1 LSRNP
6 DADKSRYQ
14 QNEWKTAMNP
24 EEKPNDIRYTLK
36 MAAHTDIGKI
46 RATNEDAVWS
56 DADCAVA
63 ILADG
68 MGGHK
73 AGDVAAQMLVKRLA
87 ECLPIPEQQS
97 RSRVELAHALL
108 ACIEQVNE
116 EIYRLSCR
124 ETRYAGMCSTLVMGL
139 FCRDFLLTAHVG
151 DSRCYRLRQGELTS
165 LTRDHSLLQM
175 QIDAGLIR
183 PEDARFS
190 SIKNLITRAV
200 GIESTVEAECNG
212 YDVEA
217 DDIYLFS
224 SDGLHDLLPEP
235 EIALILEAHAD
246 DPHAACLRLIDHA
259 NARGGH
265 DNISVIVAKLC
276 TPQA

>member
-1 LSRNP
+1 MTLEENP
-6 DADKSRYQ
+6 NAAQ
-14 QNEWKTAMNP
+14 
-24 EEKPNDIRYTLK
+24 YTLE
-36 MAAHTDIGKI
+36 MAAHTDIGKV
-46 RATNEDAVWS
+46 RSTNEDAVWS
-56 DADCAVA
+56 NASYAIA

-68 MGGHK
+68 MGGHR
-73 AGDVAAQMLVKRLA
+73 AGDVAAQMLVKRLV
-87 ECLPIPEQQS
+87 ERLPIPEQQS
-97 RSRVELAHALL
+97 RSRAEIAGELL
-108 ACIEQVNE
+108 ARVEQVNE
-116 EIYRLSCR
+116 EIYQSACR
-124 ETRYAGMCSTLVMGL
+124 EARYTGMCSTLVMGL

-151 DSRCYRLRQGELTS
+151 DSRCYRLRQGELTP

-200 GIESTVEAECNG
+200 GIESVVEAECNG

-235 EIALILEAHAD
+235 EITLILETHAD
-246 DPHAACLRLIDHA
+246 DPDTACIRLIEQA

-265 DNISVIVAKLC
+265 DNISVIVAKIC
-276 TPQA
+276 TSRA

>member
-1 LSRNP
+1 
-6 DADKSRYQ
+6 
-14 QNEWKTAMNP
+14 MNP
-24 EEKPNDIRYTLK
+24 EENPNAIRYALK
-36 MAAHTDIGKI
+36 MAAHTHIGRV

-56 DADCAVA
+56 DVDCAAA

-87 ECLPIPEQQS
+87 ECLPIPEAQS
-97 RSRVELAHALL
+97 HSRIELAEALL
-108 ACIEQVNE
+108 ARVEQINE
-116 EIYRLSCR
+116 EIYRLACQ
-124 ETRYAGMCSTLVMGL
+124 EARYAGMCSTLVMGM

-183 PEDARFS
+183 PEDVQFS
-190 SIKNLITRAV
+190 SIRNLITRAV
-200 GIESTVEAECNG
+200 GIESTVETECNA
-212 YDVEA
+212 YDVEPG
-217 DDIYLFS
+217 DMYLFS

-235 EIALILEAHAD
+235 EIALILTAHAD
-246 DPHAACLRLIDHA
+246 DPDAACVRLIDHA

-276 TPQA
+276 PMQA